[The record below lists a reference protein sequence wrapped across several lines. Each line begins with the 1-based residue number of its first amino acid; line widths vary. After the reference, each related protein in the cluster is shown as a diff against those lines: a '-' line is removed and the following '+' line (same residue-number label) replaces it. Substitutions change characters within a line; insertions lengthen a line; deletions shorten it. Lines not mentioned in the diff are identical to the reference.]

1 MKEKKDDIIIRLQQ
15 DYLETGSSAVL
26 EELYINILRLS
37 FFILKYKRYN
47 FMDYSEKDLLVRDIA
62 SNIICRLIEKQERQL
77 LELVA
82 NDIEDILGVNF

>member
-1 MKEKKDDIIIRLQQ
+1 
-15 DYLETGSSAVL
+15 
-26 EELYINILRLS
+26 
-37 FFILKYKRYN
+37 
-47 FMDYSEKDLLVRDIA
+47 MDYSEKDLLVRDIA